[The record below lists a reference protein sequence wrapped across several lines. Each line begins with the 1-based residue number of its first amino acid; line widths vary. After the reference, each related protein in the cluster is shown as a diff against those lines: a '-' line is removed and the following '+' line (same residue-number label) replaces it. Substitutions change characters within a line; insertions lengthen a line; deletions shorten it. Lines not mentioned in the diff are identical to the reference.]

1 MHSRRFARLAVIAT
15 VAVPA
20 IAFTIFWPRFR
31 DSRSRVEHEHGLH
44 LPASASAFECRG
56 DAARGFLDRGAA
68 SAFVMS
74 TNDLPLFVS
83 QLKVHPGH
91 ATFIPSNSQY
101 HLHVPWRKLR
111 PTTTY
116 SCNSPVGDWLHVEV
130 WPVNDTQVGICLY
143 TDWN

>member
-1 MHSRRFARLAVIAT
+1 MQLPHF
-15 VAVPA
+15 
-20 IAFTIFWPRFR
+20 
-31 DSRSRVEHEHGLH
+31 LH

-74 TNDLPLFVS
+74 TNDLFNFVS
-83 QLKVHPGH
+83 QLKVQPGLS
-91 ATFIPSNSQY
+91 TFIPSNSQY
-101 HLHVPWRKLR
+101 NLHAKWRKMT

-130 WPVNDTQVGICLY
+130 WPVNDSHVGICLY
-143 TDWN
+143 TDVHGELVKGILA